1 MTPASVVG
9 NGNHDHRD
17 VCSPDPLNEFIQSLD
32 VHVALEGVG
41 GFRVTGF
48 WGDQVDG
55 QAPCVLDV
63 GSGGV
68 EVGVTRDVL
77 ARPSYGRKKD
87 FLGCSTLKNIVRM
100 KILDTNS
107 LSQSIRNICKNLV
120 LKKLSPWQILM
131 VPIGEPQCP
140 SAIDT

>member
-77 ARPSYGRKKD
+77 AWPSYGRKQD
-87 FLGCSTLKNIVRM
+87 FLGSSTLKNIVRM
-100 KILDTNS
+100 KILTQIFDLKGLETS
-107 LSQSIRNICKNLV
+107 LPFSSYI
-120 LKKLSPWQILM
+120 LSR
-131 VPIGEPQCP
+131 VPITIFELRPDLE
-140 SAIDT
+140 SL

>member
-17 VCSPDPLNEFIQSLD
+17 VCSPDPLDEFIQSLD

-41 GFRVTGF
+41 VFRVTGF

-63 GSGGV
+63 GPGGV

-77 ARPSYGRKKD
+77 AWPSYGRKQD
-87 FLGCSTLKNIVRM
+87 FLGSSTLKDIVRM
-100 KILDTNS
+100 KILTRIS
-107 LSQSIRNICKNLV
+107 VPKGLETSARIQCSKN
-120 LKKLSPWQILM
+120 
-131 VPIGEPQCP
+131 
-140 SAIDT
+140 